1 MAQRATLHAQPREV
15 NTKSDRTRLRREG
28 KVLGVLY
35 GHGEPQSIAVDQRE
49 LETFLRRHATGA
61 LLDLDMNGGS
71 TVLLRQVE
79 VDPLTGA
86 PRHLDLQRIN
96 LRETINTTI
105 PIVFQH
111 AHAFDGEQAAP
122 QVQLAEIAVH
132 GRADQLPEHIF
143 VDMATLNVGDVLR
156 VQDLQIPEGLEVTTP
171 ADQVVVTIS
180 APTVDVEMEA
190 ADAAAAE
197 EASAASADAAAADEA
212 AADSGDETEG
222 GEGAAE
228 TS

>member
-1 MAQRATLHAQPREV
+1 MAQRATLHAESREIT
-15 NTKSDRTRLRREG
+15 TKSDRTRLRREG

-61 LLDLDMNGGS
+61 LLNLDMNGGS

-79 VDPLTGA
+79 RDPLSGA

-122 QVQLAEIAVH
+122 QVQLAELAVH
-132 GRADQLPEHIF
+132 GRADQLPEHVT
-143 VDMATLNVGDVLR
+143 VDMATLKVGDILR
-156 VQDLQIPEGLEVTTP
+156 VQDLQIPEGIDVTTP
-171 ADQVVVTIS
+171 PDQVVVTIA
-180 APTVDVEMEA
+180 APTVDLEMEA
-190 ADAAAAE
+190 ADAANAEQASAESE
-197 EASAASADAAAADEA
+197 EAAAPADEA
-212 AADSGDETEG
+212 DESGD
-222 GEGAAE
+222 GEGATEA
-228 TS
+228 S